1 MKWQA
6 IAGVTSQLN
15 EEARGYLVRKF
26 EKDAA
31 VQIPDIWSDFI
42 NDTTK
47 HLHQSQSNLEIA
59 NDEKTGSLT
68 ALTQFDELHPDFLEN
83 NKPFLKYTLD
93 KYDQRAAGYLAN
105 VKNPITKKILQS
117 KIGDYR
123 VNLADKVSNTE
134 VRLIDG
140 KRHNMAIEA
149 IEKSKSATYDN
160 PQLYESHLQ
169 DCSIA
174 VNSLSLLPQ
183 EKEQLLHQAKE
194 ELAGAAAMGVVAHS
208 PEAIIR
214 GHALPPEAQPLWQQH
229 LSFEQRI
236 KLENQ
241 ANNLI
246 HHKQLM
252 LQQEVKSSW
261 KPHLASILETGQG
274 IKAIDNLLRVAF
286 SSDDPNLYKLKQD
299 EAVYKQAFLITQHL
313 KTAPLSEGDNIL
325 AAIAPKAGDLDY
337 DSKERMHHTL
347 VKYHHEQ
354 MRLAGTDPAAF
365 VEQLFKDEI
374 PQNLSMEQRYIL
386 RKQLQEQKGI
396 PSYAQKYLINAESN
410 AFLRKL
416 NSGDINEIK
425 NTVNS
430 IIGLRD
436 DNGNRY
442 GLEVMDE
449 LLATN
454 KNDKLA
460 LLIHHYAENKL
471 FNRDTA
477 EAFMEMI
484 GANNLFSK
492 TEEKEFTKIIEN
504 DENVEKWSNNLK
516 WQNIQ
521 SGSEIEQMKHGI
533 KYLAAYYHSQ
543 QSLSAEDA
551 VKKAREKLIDKV
563 YMNIENKQLQIPRQI
578 IAGNM
583 IHNLDED
590 YIEANLVELQRGI
603 INGTVPYDYPTC
615 FGISGEDAI
624 GEEAASR
631 IRAEVLRQ
639 GRWKMTPDK
648 KSVYYTYL
656 TKDGSYLPVMAAPN
670 KILKFDLV
678 DLNNPASLER
688 QKQNFLN
695 AISNTPYEN

>member
-15 EEARGYLVRKF
+15 EEARGYLVRKL
-26 EKDAA
+26 EKDAS

-208 PEAIIR
+208 PEAILNNNIN
-214 GHALPPEAQPLWQQH
+214 PPWKEH

-236 KLENQ
+236 RLENQ

-252 LQQEVKSSW
+252 MQQEVKSSW
-261 KPHLASILETGQG
+261 KSHLASILEIGQG

-286 SSDDPNLYKLKQD
+286 SNDDPNLYKLKQD
-299 EAVYKQAFLITQHL
+299 EAVHKKAFFITQQL
-313 KTAPLSEGDNIL
+313 KTAPLNEGDNIL

-337 DSKERMHHTL
+337 DSKEKIYHTL
-347 VKYHHEQ
+347 VNYHHEQ
-354 MRLAGTDPAAF
+354 IRLASTDPAAF

-396 PSYAQKYLINAESN
+396 PSYAQRYLMNVESN
-410 AFLRKL
+410 EFLRKL

-430 IIGLRD
+430 IIGLCD
-436 DNGNRY
+436 GNGNRY
-442 GLEVMDE
+442 GLEIMDE
-449 LLATN
+449 ILATN

-460 LLIHHYAENKL
+460 LLIHHYAENRL
-471 FNRDTA
+471 YNRDTA
-477 EAFMEMI
+477 QAFMEMV

-492 TEEKEFTKIIEN
+492 IEEKEFNKIIEE
-504 DENVEKWSNNLK
+504 DEDINKWANNLK

-543 QSLSAEDA
+543 QGLSPEAA
-551 VKKAREKLIDKV
+551 VNKAREKLIDEV
-563 YMNIENKQLQIPRQI
+563 YMNIESKQLQIPRQI

-590 YIEANLVELQRGI
+590 YIEANLVELQKGI
-603 INGTVPYDYPTC
+603 INGTVPYDYHTS

-624 GEEAASR
+624 GEEAAAR
-631 IRAEVLRQ
+631 IRAEVLRH

-656 TKDGSYLPVMAAPN
+656 TKEGSYLPVMAGKN
-670 KILKFDLV
+670 QLLKFDLV